1 MGAAAEEDVKMPR
14 LEMRNLNPRLGV
26 EVMGLEPRAPLDAET
41 GHILRALF
49 DDRGLLVFRGL
60 EVDAALQTYLA
71 GLLIGEDRA
80 PAAAPAAPAASTQ
93 EREAYSFVSN
103 RGRGNAPFGRL
114 PFHTD
119 MMWSEDAFQLIS
131 LYGVEIEEPAIPTLF
146 VSATHAWTTLPTDLR
161 ARVEGRFAIHGRESR
176 TDGDGEVLVTTY
188 KTEQTVKLPI
198 GRRHPR
204 TGETILYV
212 DQRSTYGLADMPQA
226 DSDEL
231 LAALYAHLYAPE
243 NVVEHHW
250 RPGDLLLWDNLA
262 LQHARP
268 NVSVEGPARVL
279 RKVYAPKPRMARSAA
294 PEYSTAGS

>member
-1 MGAAAEEDVKMPR
+1 MPR
-14 LEMRNLNPRLGV
+14 LEMRNLSPRLGV
-26 EVMGLEPRAPLDAET
+26 EVIGLEPRAPLDAET
-41 GHILRALF
+41 RRTLRALF
-49 DDRGLLVFRGL
+49 DDRGLLVVRGL
-60 EVDAALQTYLA
+60 DVDAAFQTYLA

-80 PAAAPAAPAASTQ
+80 PTADLAASGE

-146 VSATHAWTTLPTDLR
+146 ASAAHAWTTLPAHLR

-204 TGETILYV
+204 TGEIILYV
-212 DQRSTYGLADMPQA
+212 DQRSTYGIADLSQA
-226 DSDEL
+226 DSDAL

-279 RKVYAPKPRMARSAA
+279 RKVYAPKPRLARSAA
-294 PEYSTAGS
+294 PAYSTTGS